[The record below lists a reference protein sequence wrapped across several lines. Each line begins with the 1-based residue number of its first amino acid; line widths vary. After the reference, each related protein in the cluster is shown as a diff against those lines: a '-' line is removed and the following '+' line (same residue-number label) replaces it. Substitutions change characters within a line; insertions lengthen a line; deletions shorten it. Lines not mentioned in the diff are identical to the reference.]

1 MIECVPALT
10 EVVQDGSSS
19 GSDAESGEDADTL
32 DGNNAGKKSISPG
45 HARDVDAA
53 GKVLVQSIM
62 GDANGEILTAAEY
75 EYSDDE
81 DDTAVGNMVKLI
93 EEEFPF
99 NTGCF
104 SGGVSRQDVS
114 RMREETKADLVNR
127 KSVKT
132 KTAPSPQVE
141 DGVDAD
147 WLASIVRDKAK
158 EDFLLVVG
166 EISALKESFN
176 SFKSSVLTDMGDIY
190 GQLQANV
197 LKIAALSSDIR
208 DLVCTAPPPPPET
221 SNRQRTVV
229 DSTTQT
235 NGRTSNIINEAIQ
248 FANRATAGASQG
260 DPNVVSTTTEVS
272 GVSERHQSLG
282 SVEVD
287 NNGHADCEAGQS
299 SPPAPEVHQPE
310 AVEVELN
317 MESKFDPALLF
328 PNPTFSL
335 NLSQEPTGEGP
346 KDANKVPTKS
356 LLGEYE
362 CGRGFLKRAR
372 KAVSDAIYKGKNVD
386 YSAKFAVLREMM
398 KSTFCLAHQ
407 KGEIHGE
414 ELIEVVERSGHL
426 STKVVD
432 VLMFHVSSLF
442 VSRAAP
448 DQLSS
453 CVILDTQFVSQFTKL
468 YTKFSK
474 CSKKDSY
481 KFPANLGQMIQAR
494 PSSADAER
502 FYFPFNLDK
511 QYWVGICVDCSSW
524 TVTILDCNVSLRTDP
539 MMNKEVKPIAVM
551 FPYLLKQ
558 MGRKFGSREGKAMS
572 IERPRSIPQ
581 QNVPTDSG
589 ISSVIFIQSHAVG
602 GVDVCKCITP
612 DVLASEVERLL
623 FCVVAMD
630 IGPGIPRRCLC
641 GALTV
646 LLTSKTKENP
656 GRRFY
661 RCGVVFGDNHVFK
674 WADDAYLEELE
685 LIAEKQSSMGKSG
698 VVVSNALAPAARDP
712 STNTFHLQ
720 PEETLTRV
728 SPLEK
733 YLNFLGLPGGR
744 RVAGGANWRSVI
756 LDAISNSPFE
766 DVSGSMVP
774 LEAIL
779 YGSMTRT

>member
-1 MIECVPALT
+1 
-10 EVVQDGSSS
+10 
-19 GSDAESGEDADTL
+19 
-32 DGNNAGKKSISPG
+32 
-45 HARDVDAA
+45 
-53 GKVLVQSIM
+53 M
-62 GDANGEILTAAEY
+62 GDANGEILTAADY

-132 KTAPSPQVE
+132 KTATSPHVE

-147 WLASIVRDKAK
+147 WLASIVRDKVK

-166 EISALKESFN
+166 EISAF
-176 SFKSSVLTDMGDIY
+176 LTDMDDIY
-190 GQLQANV
+190 GQLQENV
-197 LKIAALSSDIR
+197 LKIKTLSSDIR
-208 DLVCTAPPPPPET
+208 DLVRTAPPPQPET
-221 SNRQRTVV
+221 SNRQPTIV

-235 NGRTSNIINEAIQ
+235 NGQTSNIINEAIQ
-248 FANRATAGASQG
+248 FANRATAGASQ
-260 DPNVVSTTTEVS
+260 T
-272 GVSERHQSLG
+272 L
-282 SVEVD
+282 
-287 NNGHADCEAGQS
+287 
-299 SPPAPEVHQPE
+299 
-310 AVEVELN
+310 
-317 MESKFDPALLF
+317 DPALLF

-346 KDANKVPTKS
+346 KDANVINSNEEEDGDEENNVGNIPEVGIGNRKSKRQKVPTKS

-372 KAVSDAIYKGKNVD
+372 KAVSDAIYKGENVD
-386 YSAKFAVLREMM
+386 YSAKFAVLREIM
-398 KSTFCLAHQ
+398 KSTLGMMLLFIILYSSKLYIYIYLCSQ
-407 KGEIHGE
+407 YCCQ
-414 ELIEVVERSGHL
+414 
-426 STKVVD
+426 VVD
-432 VLMFHVSSLF
+432 VLMFHISSLF
-442 VSRAAP
+442 VSRGGP
-448 DQLSS
+448 DQLTS

-481 KFPANLGQMIQAR
+481 KFPGSLAQMIQAR

-511 QYWVGICVDCSSW
+511 QYWVEICVDCSSW

-558 MGRKFGSREGKAMS
+558 MGRQFGSREGKAMS

-612 DVLASEVERLL
+612 DVLATEVERLL
-623 FCVVAMD
+623 VSLYESTV
-630 IGPGIPRRCLC
+630 GPL
-641 GALTV
+641 
-646 LLTSKTKENP
+646 
-656 GRRFY
+656 
-661 RCGVVFGDNHVFK
+661 
-674 WADDAYLEELE
+674 
-685 LIAEKQSSMGKSG
+685 
-698 VVVSNALAPAARDP
+698 
-712 STNTFHLQ
+712 
-720 PEETLTRV
+720 
-728 SPLEK
+728 
-733 YLNFLGLPGGR
+733 
-744 RVAGGANWRSVI
+744 
-756 LDAISNSPFE
+756 
-766 DVSGSMVP
+766 
-774 LEAIL
+774 
-779 YGSMTRT
+779 

>member
-1 MIECVPALT
+1 
-10 EVVQDGSSS
+10 
-19 GSDAESGEDADTL
+19 
-32 DGNNAGKKSISPG
+32 
-45 HARDVDAA
+45 
-53 GKVLVQSIM
+53 
-62 GDANGEILTAAEY
+62 
-75 EYSDDE
+75 
-81 DDTAVGNMVKLI
+81 
-93 EEEFPF
+93 
-99 NTGCF
+99 
-104 SGGVSRQDVS
+104 
-114 RMREETKADLVNR
+114 MREETKADLVNR

-317 MESKFDPALLF
+317 MESVC
-328 PNPTFSL
+328 NSL
-335 NLSQEPTGEGP
+335 ERKSKRQ
-346 KDANKVPTKS
+346 KVPTKS

-426 STKVVD
+426 STKV
-432 VLMFHVSSLF
+432 
-442 VSRAAP
+442 
-448 DQLSS
+448 
-453 CVILDTQFVSQFTKL
+453 
-468 YTKFSK
+468 
-474 CSKKDSY
+474 
-481 KFPANLGQMIQAR
+481 
-494 PSSADAER
+494 
-502 FYFPFNLDK
+502 
-511 QYWVGICVDCSSW
+511 
-524 TVTILDCNVSLRTDP
+524 
-539 MMNKEVKPIAVM
+539 
-551 FPYLLKQ
+551 
-558 MGRKFGSREGKAMS
+558 
-572 IERPRSIPQ
+572 
-581 QNVPTDSG
+581 
-589 ISSVIFIQSHAVG
+589 
-602 GVDVCKCITP
+602 
-612 DVLASEVERLL
+612 
-623 FCVVAMD
+623 
-630 IGPGIPRRCLC
+630 
-641 GALTV
+641 
-646 LLTSKTKENP
+646 
-656 GRRFY
+656 
-661 RCGVVFGDNHVFK
+661 
-674 WADDAYLEELE
+674 
-685 LIAEKQSSMGKSG
+685 
-698 VVVSNALAPAARDP
+698 
-712 STNTFHLQ
+712 
-720 PEETLTRV
+720 
-728 SPLEK
+728 
-733 YLNFLGLPGGR
+733 
-744 RVAGGANWRSVI
+744 
-756 LDAISNSPFE
+756 
-766 DVSGSMVP
+766 
-774 LEAIL
+774 
-779 YGSMTRT
+779 

>member
-1 MIECVPALT
+1 
-10 EVVQDGSSS
+10 
-19 GSDAESGEDADTL
+19 
-32 DGNNAGKKSISPG
+32 
-45 HARDVDAA
+45 
-53 GKVLVQSIM
+53 M
-62 GDANGEILTAAEY
+62 GDANGEILTAADY

-132 KTAPSPQVE
+132 KTATSPHVE

-147 WLASIVRDKAK
+147 WLASIVRDKVK

-176 SFKSSVLTDMGDIY
+176 SFKSSVLTDMDDIY
-190 GQLQANV
+190 GQLQENV
-197 LKIAALSSDIR
+197 LKIKTLSSDIR
-208 DLVCTAPPPPPET
+208 DLVRTAPPPQPET
-221 SNRQRTVV
+221 SNRQPTIV

-235 NGRTSNIINEAIQ
+235 NGQTSNIINEAIQ

-260 DPNVVSTTTEVS
+260 DANVVFTTTGVS

-299 SPPAPEVHQPE
+299 SPLAPEEHQPG

-317 MESKFDPALLF
+317 TESTLDPALLF

-346 KDANKVPTKS
+346 KDANVINSNEEEDGDEENNVGNIPEVGIGNRKSKRQKVPTKS

-372 KAVSDAIYKGKNVD
+372 KAVSDAIYKGENVD
-386 YSAKFAVLREMM
+386 YSAKFAVLREIM

-414 ELIEVVERSGHL
+414 ELIEVVERTSHL

-432 VLMFHVSSLF
+432 VLMFHISSLF
-442 VSRAAP
+442 VSRGGP
-448 DQLSS
+448 DQLTS

-481 KFPANLGQMIQAR
+481 KFPGSLAQMIQAR

-511 QYWVGICVDCSSW
+511 QYWVEICVDCSSW

-558 MGRKFGSREGKAMS
+558 MGRQFGSREGKAMS

-612 DVLASEVERLL
+612 DVLATEVERLL
-623 FCVVAMD
+623 VSLYESTV
-630 IGPGIPRRCLC
+630 GPL
-641 GALTV
+641 
-646 LLTSKTKENP
+646 
-656 GRRFY
+656 
-661 RCGVVFGDNHVFK
+661 
-674 WADDAYLEELE
+674 
-685 LIAEKQSSMGKSG
+685 
-698 VVVSNALAPAARDP
+698 
-712 STNTFHLQ
+712 
-720 PEETLTRV
+720 
-728 SPLEK
+728 
-733 YLNFLGLPGGR
+733 
-744 RVAGGANWRSVI
+744 
-756 LDAISNSPFE
+756 
-766 DVSGSMVP
+766 
-774 LEAIL
+774 
-779 YGSMTRT
+779 